1 MSTTPPPTAPPR
13 ASSKALP
20 TLVSELVDLVRA
32 YFTQETVAPLK
43 GLARYVALG
52 LAGSLVLAIGLV
64 ELAVALLRAL
74 QTQTGEAFDG
84 GWSFVPYFL
93 VTLAC
98 LLVALLAMSRT
109 RVRREARR

>member
-1 MSTTPPPTAPPR
+1 MSTTPPPAAPPR

-20 TLVSELVDLVRA
+20 QLVSELVDLVKA
-32 YFTQETVAPLK
+32 YAAQETVEPLK
-43 GLARYVALG
+43 RLGRYVALG
-52 LAGSLVLAIGLV
+52 LAGSVVLAIGLV

-74 QTQTGEAFDG
+74 QTQTGDAFDG

-98 LLVALLAMSRT
+98 LLVAGLAMSRT